1 MQSLQLL
8 PFQCPRPITL
18 QLCQAQFR
26 KIHDGRRGPWTKTKK
41 PYWKK
46 KPLSLH
52 EELFPE
58 EANLTSDTQST
69 SVPKN
74 TQFSHLPRLDVG
86 PAKKPQ
92 SHDEARQS
100 EAARAASQGAYRHW
114 DLAVLVG
121 GKLSRSLT
129 DNDFRRIAPKGRHI
143 DGWTG
148 VGDILKTRDPQTFQ
162 QLGHYYLLFPNPA
175 YARTYQHHVS
185 HVHRTAQ
192 TYTPTSLE
200 SPLPPAP
207 GLMSEGVDLYS
218 MLQDYALY
226 PPSQKISLR
235 SVFSPYAQPV
245 KELLRQRG
253 YRQIMEPTD
262 KTGRAVLLWAD
273 GLQLSARMIRAA
285 IDKDGRDRG
294 LEWALEH
301 RDRGAVTQVQRI
313 EQPSAEEAESSS
325 SSSSSREVESQEPQR
340 SNGPAKWIVS
350 FQDEN
355 EARRFVRLWHMKPLP
370 HYVDSNSSARA
381 AAPLH
386 VELIW

>member
-148 VGDILKTRDPQTFQ
+148 VGDILKSM
-162 QLGHYYLLFPNPA
+162 LFP
-175 YARTYQHHVS
+175 
-185 HVHRTAQ
+185 
-192 TYTPTSLE
+192 
-200 SPLPPAP
+200 SPLSHLYRIPKLREHTTSYPSSRPPNIPTTRPLLPPLPQSSVRPDVPAP
-207 GLMSEGVDLYS
+207 RLPRAPHRADLYS
-218 MLQDYALY
+218 HV
-226 PPSQKISLR
+226 PRISLTTR
-235 SVFSPYAQPV
+235 PRFDVRGRRPLLHAAGLRPVPAVPEDIPALRVLSV
-245 KELLRQRG
+245 R
-253 YRQIMEPTD
+253 
-262 KTGRAVLLWAD
+262 
-273 GLQLSARMIRAA
+273 
-285 IDKDGRDRG
+285 
-294 LEWALEH
+294 
-301 RDRGAVTQVQRI
+301 
-313 EQPSAEEAESSS
+313 
-325 SSSSSREVESQEPQR
+325 
-340 SNGPAKWIVS
+340 PAS
-350 FQDEN
+350 
-355 EARRFVRLWHMKPLP
+355 
-370 HYVDSNSSARA
+370 
-381 AAPLH
+381 
-386 VELIW
+386 

>member
-1 MQSLQLL
+1 MQSSHLL
-8 PFQCPRPITL
+8 PFQCPRPISL
-18 QLCQAQFR
+18 QLRQVQFR
-26 KIHDGRRGPWTKTKK
+26 KIHEGRRGPWTKTKK
-41 PYWKK
+41 SYWKK

-58 EANLTSDTQST
+58 EANLISDTQPASAT
-69 SVPKN
+69 KN
-74 TQFSHLPRLDVG
+74 TQFSHLPRLDAG
-86 PAKKPQ
+86 LAEKPQ
-92 SHDEARQS
+92 SHDGSRQS
-100 EAARAASQGAYRHW
+100 EAALAASKDAYRNW

-143 DGWTG
+143 EGWTG
-148 VGDILKTRDPQTFQ
+148 VGDILKIIPARDPQTFQ

-175 YARTYQHHVS
+175 YARTYQHHVA

-207 GLMSEGVDLYS
+207 GMMSEGVDLYS

-226 PPSQKISLR
+226 PPSQKVSLR

-273 GLQLSARMIRAA
+273 GLQLTARMIRTA

-294 LEWALEH
+294 LEWTLE
-301 RDRGAVTQVQRI
+301 DKGRGAVTQVQRT
-313 EQPSAEEAESSS
+313 EPPLEEAESSS
-325 SSSSSREVESQEPQR
+325 SREDESQEPQR
-340 SNGPAKWIVS
+340 SSGLAKWIVS

-370 HYVDSNSSARA
+370 HIVDSTGGTRA
-381 AAPLH
+381 ASPVHA
-386 VELIW
+386 ELIW